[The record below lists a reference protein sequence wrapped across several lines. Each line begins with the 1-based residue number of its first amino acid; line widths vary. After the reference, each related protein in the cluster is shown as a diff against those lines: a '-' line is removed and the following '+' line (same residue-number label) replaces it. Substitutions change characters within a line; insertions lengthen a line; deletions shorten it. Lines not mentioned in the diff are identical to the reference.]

1 MSDLLR
7 KLTDESRDELGKR
20 ETREIDWDTV
30 DRELFARIEQERR
43 LEGARAVGRRAP
55 AWGVGAAVLAAAACF
70 ALVAGKAHE
79 SRSIDAPVPVA
90 AVAAPPAG
98 NVVGILGGGDLLVDG
113 KPAAVGATLH
123 LGNVIETRGTSVT
136 VDRPGKLSMVVEA
149 GTRATITHVQGAL
162 VLALETGAVEAQVV
176 PVPSGEAFAVD
187 VAGSRV
193 AVHGTH
199 LRVAVA
205 EVHEAEEV
213 VVDLNEGVVVIGAA
227 PREGSTVGTLVTAP
241 AHADFAALD
250 VSGTLKVT
258 HEAAAVRPATGINA
272 QPQVFPGY
280 ASASTSAQGLL
291 ATAPAA
297 PVATRT
303 TEPRPL
309 AGAAGP
315 VVRPAPP
322 APATG
327 ALPAAP
333 PPPPEPAAPEPDAAS
348 VLVAAVRACVLA
360 HPSAENVTAVVS
372 TTLHVDLDADGNVR
386 AALFQPPVATDVN
399 TCSAPAIYRT
409 RFAHGGS
416 ADVAINVTVPPAG
429 ATAP

>member
-1 MSDLLR
+1 MSDRLR
-7 KLTDESRDELGKR
+7 KLIDESRDELG
-20 ETREIDWDTV
+20 TREAGSVDWDTV

-43 LEGARAVGRRAP
+43 LERTRAVGRRAP

-79 SRSIDAPVPVA
+79 PRSIEAPVASSATPS
-90 AVAAPPAG
+90 PAG
-98 NVVGILGGGDLLVDG
+98 NVVGILGVGDLLIDG
-113 KPAAVGATLH
+113 KPAAVGATLR
-123 LGNVIETRGTSVT
+123 LGNVVETRGASVT
-136 VDRPGKLSMVVEA
+136 VDRPGKLSMVIEA
-149 GTRATITHVQGAL
+149 GTHFTVTHVQGAL
-162 VLALETGAVEAQVV
+162 VLALDTGAVEAQVV

-205 EVHEAEEV
+205 VTPGSDHV
-213 VVDLNEGVVVIGAA
+213 VVDLNEGVVVVGAA

-250 VSGTLKVT
+250 LSGTLKVS
-258 HEAAAVRPATGINA
+258 HESAAVRAAIGIAT
-272 QPQVFPGY
+272 QPQAVPG
-280 ASASTSAQGLL
+280 AAQGLL
-291 ATAPAA
+291 WTPPSAPRTPEPHSAPAA
-297 PVATRT
+297 
-303 TEPRPL
+303 
-309 AGAAGP
+309 AASP
-315 VVRPAPP
+315 VVRPAPA

-327 ALPAAP
+327 AQPAAP
-333 PPPPEPAAPEPDAAS
+333 PAPPEPAAPAPDPAS
-348 VLVAAVRACVLA
+348 ILVGAVRSCVTA
-360 HPSAENVTAVVS
+360 HPSPENVTVVVN

-386 AALFQPPVATDVN
+386 AARFEPPVAPDVN
-399 TCSAPAIYRT
+399 LCSAPAIYRT

-416 ADVAINVTVPPAG
+416 ADVVINVTVPPAG

>member
-1 MSDLLR
+1 MSDRLR
-7 KLTDESRDELGKR
+7 KLIDESRDELG
-20 ETREIDWDTV
+20 TREASTVDWDTV

-43 LEGARAVGRRAP
+43 LERTRAVGRRAP
-55 AWGVGAAVLAAAACF
+55 AWGAGAAVLAAAACF

-79 SRSIDAPVPVA
+79 PRSIEAPVA
-90 AVAAPPAG
+90 SIAAPPAG
-98 NVVGILGGGDLLVDG
+98 NVVGILGVGDLLIDG

-136 VDRPGKLSMVVEA
+136 VDRPGKLSMVIEA
-149 GTRATITHVQGAL
+149 GTHLTVTHVQGAL
-162 VLALETGAVEAQVV
+162 VLALDTGAVEAQVV
-176 PVPSGEAFAVD
+176 PVPSGEALAVD

-205 EVHEAEEV
+205 VTPGSDHV
-213 VVDLNEGVVVIGAA
+213 VVDLNEGVVVVGAA

-250 VSGTLKVT
+250 LPGTLKVS
-258 HEAAAVRPATGINA
+258 HEGAAVRAAIGLAA
-272 QPQVFPGY
+272 QPQVP
-280 ASASTSAQGLL
+280 AQGLL
-291 ATAPAA
+291 ATAPPAPRTPEPRSA
-297 PVATRT
+297 PV
-303 TEPRPL
+303 
-309 AGAAGP
+309 GAAASP
-315 VVRPAPP
+315 VVRPTPA

-327 ALPAAP
+327 AQPAAP
-333 PPPPEPAAPEPDAAS
+333 PPPPEPAAPAPDAAS
-348 VLVAAVRACVLA
+348 VLVGAVRSCVKA
-360 HPSAENVTAVVS
+360 HPSAENVTVVVN

-386 AALFQPPVATDVN
+386 AARFEPPVAPDVN
-399 TCSAPAIYRT
+399 LCSAPVIYRT

-416 ADVAINVTVPPAG
+416 ADVVINVTIPPAG